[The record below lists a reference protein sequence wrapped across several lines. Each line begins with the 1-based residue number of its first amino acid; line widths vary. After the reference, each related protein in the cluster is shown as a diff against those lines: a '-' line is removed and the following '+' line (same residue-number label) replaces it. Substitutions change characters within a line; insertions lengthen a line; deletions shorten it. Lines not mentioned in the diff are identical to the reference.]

1 MKPVE
6 VRKLSMKEIIEKINE
21 TRNEYMLMRFQYV
34 SGQLT
39 DTSKLNSIRRLIARL
54 ETILREKKL
63 SETSAE
69 GEA

>member
-1 MKPVE
+1 
-6 VRKLSMKEIIEKINE
+6 
-21 TRNEYMLMRFQYV
+21 MLMRFQYV

>member
-1 MKPVE
+1 MKPAE
-6 VRKLSMKEIIEKINE
+6 VRKLSMEEIIEKINE

-39 DTSKLNSIRRLIARL
+39 DTSKLNSIRHLIARL